1 MNASSALTSPVP
13 SPPSGLRQ
21 IGVSELAP
29 GRYYYQQRILPEGA
43 SGWTGW
49 RIVQI
54 LSIEGSSINY
64 LIKSQFTN
72 GVWVP
77 QNAENYGAANSFFE
91 LGHQKSE
98 TLPPAGSG
106 GVGALE
112 EPSFEG
118 GGAKYGYWVPI
129 EMGGGRRR
137 RSGRKTRRGRR
148 QSRRRKQTSR
158 RN

>member
-1 MNASSALTSPVP
+1 MNASSALTGHVP
-13 SPPSGLRQ
+13 SPPTGLRQ
-21 IGVSELAP
+21 IGVSGLTP

-54 LSIEGSSINY
+54 LSIDDSSVDY
-64 LIKSQFTN
+64 LIKSQFTD

-77 QNAENYGAANSFFE
+77 QNAENYGAPNSFFE
-91 LGHQKSE
+91 LEHQTSE

-106 GVGALE
+106 GVGAFE

-118 GGAKYGYWVPI
+118 VGAKYGYWVPI
-129 EMGGGRRR
+129 GMGGGRRR
-137 RSGRKTRRGRR
+137 RSGRKTRSGRR
-148 QSRRRKQTSR
+148 QSRRRRQTSR